1 MKHVMLVALTAAAL
15 AIAAGPARAQ
25 SGYSGGANAPGASQS
40 TSPMDIA
47 GLRPVDT
54 KNMNVTYNGLSID
67 KLKEANVTNPN
78 GDKIGEVQ
86 KVLANADNKI
96 VAVTVDAGGFLGIG
110 AKEVVMPL
118 DKLQYDGAKKQF
130 VTSLSKDDLKS
141 MPEWNKK

>member
-1 MKHVMLVALTAAAL
+1 MKHVMLVALAAA
-15 AIAAGPARAQ
+15 AVTFAAGPAQAQ
-25 SGYSGGANAPGASQS
+25 SGYSGGANAPGATQS

-54 KNMNVTYNGLSID
+54 KTMNVTYNGLSID

-78 GDKIGEVQ
+78 GDKVGAVD

-96 VAVTVDAGGFLGIG
+96 VAITVDAGGFLGIG
-110 AKEVVMPL
+110 SKEVVMPL

-130 VTSLSKDDLKS
+130 VTNLSKDDVKS
-141 MPEWNKK
+141 MPEWKK